1 MPRPPPAVLQHPM
14 TLSGPQSAKI
24 RSMLQNLKP
33 LPVTILKPA
42 ISWRTHSQNSITDTF
57 NACEFLREFD
67 NLQPVDIVAQAM
79 ELSSIPR
86 DSNNNNDI
94 LSQAMD
100 IADIS

>member
-1 MPRPPPAVLQHPM
+1 M

-79 ELSSIPR
+79 ELSLIPR
-86 DSNNNNDI
+86 DSDNNNDI

>member
-1 MPRPPPAVLQHPM
+1 M

-57 NACEFLREFD
+57 NACEFLKEFD
-67 NLQPVDIVAQAM
+67 ILQPVDIVAQAM
-79 ELSSIPR
+79 ELSLIPR